1 MPSVPRSR
9 DVRELTYQSLCVFVI
24 FQFSK
29 TFKFCQHLNVSL
41 LLRLVSLA
49 LCCAH
54 LVRCAVETIC
64 DALTV
69 CEPRAVAAAR
79 VRRCVVRT
87 RTGETAARTRV
98 AAGTTDHTTFET
110 LYRDR
115 ERAAAKNRRS
125 RSDAFRLFVQLD
137 FASEGEPRA
146 AAAVRV
152 RRCVER
158 IRKGETAV
166 QMRVVEGT
174 TDHTTT

>member
-69 CEPRAVAAAR
+69 CEPRAVVAVR
-79 VRRCVVRT
+79 VRRCVVRI
-87 RTGETAARTRV
+87 RIGETAVRIRV
-98 AAGTTDHTTFET
+98 VVGTTDHTTFET

-146 AAAVRV
+146 DAAVRA
-152 RRCVER
+152 RRCVAR
-158 IRKGETAV
+158 IRIGETAV
-166 QMRVVEGT
+166 RIRVVAGT

>member
-69 CEPRAVAAAR
+69 CEPRAVVAVR
-79 VRRCVVRT
+79 VRRCVVRI
-87 RTGETAARTRV
+87 RIGETAVRIRV
-98 AAGTTDHTTFET
+98 VVGTTDHTTFET
-110 LYRDR
+110 LYR
-115 ERAAAKNRRS
+115 
-125 RSDAFRLFVQLD
+125 FTLFVLTR
-137 FASEGEPRA
+137 ASGDEKSSPSLCAFTLYSLVGSLNEITPLKASREPLPPLEPDDA
-146 AAAVRV
+146 LNAYA
-152 RRCVER
+152 
-158 IRKGETAV
+158 
-166 QMRVVEGT
+166 
-174 TDHTTT
+174 

>member
-69 CEPRAVAAAR
+69 CEPRAVVAVR
-79 VRRCVVRT
+79 VRRCVVRI
-87 RTGETAARTRV
+87 RIGETAVRIRV
-98 AAGTTDHTTFET
+98 VVGTTDHTTFET

-146 AAAVRV
+146 VAAARA
-152 RRCVER
+152 RRCVVRTR
-158 IRKGETAV
+158 IGETAV
-166 QMRVVEGT
+166 RMRVAVGT